1 MIMYNPAD
9 MPKKTRSTRKQKST
23 PQADMRSLI
32 AGYWVSRLIYVA
44 ARLNLADLM
53 KDGPRTAEQLA
64 QRAGVHAPALYRM
77 LRTLS
82 SYGVFTE
89 IKGRRFKLTALGSTL
104 RSDAPASMHGFAL
117 FLIGSPV
124 WNAWEDL
131 EFAVRTGQLP
141 FDALYGMPFYQY
153 LNEHPENLKI
163 FGEAMTSLSGTENP
177 EFARVLREVQQRVGF
192 KTIVDVAGGFGSL
205 LALVLKQNPKLR
217 GVLFDLPSVIERAR
231 QDRHLTAAGV
241 ASRCSFAGGDMFE
254 SVPRGG
260 DAYVMKY
267 ILHNWDD
274 EHCVRLLK
282 NCREAMNPGGRILI
296 ADAVVPPAEKP
307 DWGKLLDIQ
316 MMVVVPGK
324 ERTKEEFAA
333 LFARAGLRLTRIIP
347 TNCPLSL
354 IEGVAARR

>member
-1 MIMYNPAD
+1 
-9 MPKKTRSTRKQKST
+9 MPSSKKKKTKSA
-23 PQADMRSLI
+23 PQAEMRSLI
-32 AGYWVSRLIYVA
+32 AGYWVSRLVYVA

-53 KDGPRTAEQLA
+53 KDGPRTADELA
-64 QRAGVHAPALYRM
+64 ERAGVNGPALYRM

-89 IKGRRFKLTALGSTL
+89 IKGRRFKLTPLGSTL
-104 RSDAPASMHGFAL
+104 RSDVPASMHGFAL

-141 FDALYGMPFYQY
+141 FDRMYGMPFYQY
-153 LNEHPENLKI
+153 LNDHSENLKI

-177 EFARVLREVQQRVGF
+177 EVATAFQKINTGGHVRTL
-192 KTIVDVAGGFGSL
+192 VDVGGGFGSL
-205 LALVLKQNPKLR
+205 LALILKKSARLR
-217 GVLFDLPSVIERAR
+217 GVLFDLPSVVERAR
-231 QDRHLTAAGV
+231 RDRHLTAAGI
-241 ASRCSFAGGDMFE
+241 APRCSFAGGDMFD

-274 EHCVRLLK
+274 EHCVRLLT
-282 NCREAMNPGGRILI
+282 NCREAMNPGGRILV

-333 LFARAGLRLTRIIP
+333 LFERAGLRLTRIIP
-347 TNCPLSL
+347 TRCPLSVV
-354 IEGVAARR
+354 EGVARR